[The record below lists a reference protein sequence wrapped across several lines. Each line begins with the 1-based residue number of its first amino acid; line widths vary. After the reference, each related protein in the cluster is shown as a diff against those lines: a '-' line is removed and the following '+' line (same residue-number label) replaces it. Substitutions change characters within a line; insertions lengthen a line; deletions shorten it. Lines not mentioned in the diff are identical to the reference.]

1 MTGKAITKYIRIS
14 PFKIRRIANEIR
26 GLSVPAAEAYL
37 SVMTNKGAHVLK
49 KAIHSARSNLLFI
62 NKNVDEEEMIV
73 SKILV
78 DGGPTL
84 KRYHPI
90 SRGRAAKILKR
101 TSHIT
106 VEVSAK

>member
-14 PFKIRRIANEIR
+14 PFKIRRVANEIR
-26 GLSVPAAEAYL
+26 GKSVPEAEAVLSVL
-37 SVMTNKGAHVLK
+37 THKGAYVLK

-62 NKNVDEEEMIV
+62 DKNIDEENMIV
-73 SKILV
+73 TKIMV

-106 VEVSAK
+106 VEVSVK